1 MNTTTLVRATRGQ
14 RMGLPAGALVL
25 ALLWLTPVGAPFLAA
40 WAALGAWILL
50 RASATPTPRRPWL
63 ALGAMALAPLP
74 LAFEGLPGGLVAT
87 CLALGAG
94 AVPFHLWIEDARRSL
109 RRTEFALLLIAQPGV
124 ALLHRWLE
132 AHPHQLD
139 AASVSALQL
148 LLVVS
153 AVAHSGLALVRD
165 EQERAIASIALSQS
179 ALVLAGALGEEH
191 GWMAARTMLVS
202 LSIGSAVLL
211 AILIELRRLHGTSRL
226 SHRHAL
232 AEVEPALHAAFV
244 ACGWAFVGVP
254 GGLAFF
260 AEDLL
265 FHELVR
271 AAPVATILFVAT
283 TGFNAIA
290 FYRVYLGTFCG
301 TRRDGP
307 ASFAREEDASLNA
320 PGRWLLLGLLLGT
333 AALYVLGFLPMLV
346 LGSH

>member
-1 MNTTTLVRATRGQ
+1 MNATAIVRTTRAQ
-14 RMGLPAGALVL
+14 HLGLPAGAVVL
-25 ALLWLTPVGAPFLAA
+25 AGVWLAPSGAAFLAA
-40 WAALGAWILL
+40 WALLAGWILL
-50 RASATPTPRRPWL
+50 RANVTSTPRRPWI

-74 LAFEGLPGGLVAT
+74 LAWEAAPGWLAAT

-94 AVPFHLWIEDARRSL
+94 AVPFHLWIEDVRRSL

-132 AHPHQLD
+132 AHPHQLG
-139 AASVSALQL
+139 AQSVTALQFL
-148 LLVVS
+148 FVAS
-153 AVAHSGLALVRD
+153 AMAQSGLALVRD
-165 EQERAIASIALSQS
+165 EQERAITSIALSQS
-179 ALVLAGALGEEH
+179 ALVLVGALGDEH
-191 GWMAARTMLVS
+191 GWVAARTMLLSVS
-202 LSIGSAVLL
+202 TGSAVLL

-254 GGLAFF
+254 GGIAFF

-265 FHELVR
+265 FHELVH
-271 AAPVATILFVAT
+271 AAPLATILFVAT

-301 TRRDGP
+301 SRRNGP
-307 ASFAREEDASLNA
+307 ASFAREQDASLTA
-320 PGRWLLLGLLLGT
+320 PGRWLLGGLLLGT
-333 AALYVLGFLPMLV
+333 ATLYVLGFLPMLA
-346 LGSH
+346 LGAH